1 MEERKTLTEKRRANN
16 MPEKINLSDEIY
28 GDIIRIFAD
37 DEHQLTENMELK
49 VSKKGFFVTKYDN
62 DINGKSLTFND
73 CVDIAKE
80 HGFTEGTFYIMAET
94 PLEGTI
100 YQYANCYDCEPYVS
114 EYGTTRG
121 YA

>member
-1 MEERKTLTEKRRANN
+1 MEG
-16 MPEKINLSDEIY
+16 KINLSDEIW

-37 DEHQLTENMELK
+37 DEIQLTENMELE

-62 DINGKSLTFND
+62 DINGKNLTFND

-80 HGFTEGTFYIMAET
+80 HGFTVGVFYIMADT
-94 PLEGTI
+94 PLHGKI

-114 EYGTTRG
+114 EYGTTIG